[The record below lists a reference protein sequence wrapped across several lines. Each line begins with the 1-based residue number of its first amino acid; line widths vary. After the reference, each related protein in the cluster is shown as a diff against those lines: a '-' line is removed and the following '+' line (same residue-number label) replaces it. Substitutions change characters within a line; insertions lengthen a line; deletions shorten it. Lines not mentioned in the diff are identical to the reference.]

1 MTENRTD
8 SEQLLDS
15 LLASIENAT
24 NTIKGASRKPL
35 TKEQLA
41 LMKELQSKLR
51 NFKTMI
57 DDYFADT
64 TVQTTLISDPVK
76 KSHELFF

>member
-1 MTENRTD
+1 MTEDRTN

-24 NTIKGASRKPL
+24 NTIKGATRKPL
-35 TKEQLA
+35 TKEQTA
-41 LMKELQSKLR
+41 LMKELQANLR
-51 NFKTMI
+51 NLKITI

-64 TVQTTLISDPVK
+64 TVQTTLINDPVK
-76 KSHELFF
+76 KGHELFF

>member
-1 MTENRTD
+1 MTESRTD

-41 LMKELQSKLR
+41 LMKELQSKL
-51 NFKTMI
+51 KI
-57 DDYFADT
+57 
-64 TVQTTLISDPVK
+64 
-76 KSHELFF
+76 

>member
-24 NTIKGASRKPL
+24 NTIKGASRK
-35 TKEQLA
+35 LA